1 LAGAYAETDEC
12 IDRGRSLIVVL
23 LWTGRAAASFFLI
36 FGALVFVTFIE
47 TGELWSLGISLAAL
61 GGALLFIVGL
71 ERPGN
76 SFSSWAR
83 PIGWSMM
90 AVASIVPA
98 SLVFISMALA
108 LLALPAVFVR
118 PRHRIA

>member
-1 LAGAYAETDEC
+1 M
-12 IDRGRSLIVVL
+12 VV

-47 TGELWSLGISLAAL
+47 TGELWTLGVSLAAL
-61 GGALLFIVGL
+61 GGALLFIFGL
-71 ERPGN
+71 ERPEH

-90 AVASIVPA
+90 AVASLVPS
-98 SLVFISMALA
+98 SLVFISIALA
-108 LLALPAVFVR
+108 LVALPAVFVR